1 MKRIFTLFISLI
13 MVLSVVLTA
22 AAEDTTTVTAGR
34 YAEEVDMYLPE
45 IDVYVSGVTND
56 GISVKASLDG
66 ENLKYKG
73 ATAYNPDSTET
84 CIYIL
89 ADISGS
95 VSASTY
101 NAIKEC
107 IKSFIRDLGAAQT
120 VKYYTFS
127 QDVTQILDGTETY
140 EEAVAAI
147 DNTKATGNG
156 YTALY
161 DALYL
166 IHEEAVKDKDT
177 YDRQFAI
184 LFTDGVDE
192 DNKAKRTF
200 DETKNLLKSHEL
212 PVYSMCLDYANSNA
226 KDKLGEISRVSGGT
240 NYIFNIGQI
249 NPVFSE
255 LTSKAFSCM
264 KLSFEK
270 SNNKAGDKDKNLS
283 ISIDDVALP
292 VVTVYE
298 SAVRV
303 KDDSENPTFSVTYLP
318 EEKCLEIVYSESVL
332 GADNTE
338 SYVITDDKG
347 KAVAVESVSYDEARC
362 TARLYFTGRFYSDTY
377 TFNLSG
383 ITDDSAAANKPS
395 EITVKVEA
403 QNPALKILDQWWL
416 ILIPFFV
423 IVIVLLVLIVVKR
436 KRKVTTVKELFEV
449 ENENNYEVRHHI
461 VNGVKGREIYLEIMT
476 NNVRSEIKTR
486 IVSSLIFGR
495 SDTCEICIDDVKLS
509 RQHFAFETQGNGDIT
524 VTDLGS
530 TNGTYLNG
538 NRVTGTMMLRN
549 GDIIAA
555 GLTKIKV
562 SF

>member
-1 MKRIFTLFISLI
+1 MKRLFSLI
-13 MVLSVVLTA
+13 ITIILIISSVISVYA
-22 AAEDTTTVTAGR
+22 QDNATVTADR
-34 YAEEVDMYLPE
+34 YAEAVDMYLPE
-45 IDVYVSGVTND
+45 INVYVSGVSND
-56 GISVKASLDG
+56 SVSVKASLDG
-66 ENLKYKG
+66 ENLKYNG
-73 ATAYNPDSTET
+73 ATAYNPDSTST

-95 VSASTY
+95 VSAATY
-101 NAIKEC
+101 DAIKNC
-107 IKSFIRDLGAAQT
+107 TKAFIKDLGSAQS

-127 QDVTQILDGTETY
+127 QDVEQILDGTESY
-140 EEAVAAI
+140 DEAAAKI
-147 DNTKATGNG
+147 DKTSTTGNG

-166 IHEEAVKDKDT
+166 IHEEAVKDKDF
-177 YDRQFAI
+177 YDRQFLI

-200 DETKNLLKSHEL
+200 DETRNLLKSHEL
-212 PVYSMCLDYANSNA
+212 PVYSMCLDYADSNA
-226 KDKLGEISRVSGGT
+226 KDKLGEISRISGGT
-240 NYIFNIGQI
+240 NYIFNVSQI
-249 NPVFSE
+249 NPVFNE
-255 LTSKAFSCM
+255 LVSKAFSCM
-264 KLSFEK
+264 MLSFEK

-283 ISIDDVALP
+283 ISIDDVVLP

-298 SAVRV
+298 SAVRI
-303 KDDSENPTFSVTYLP
+303 KDDTTNPTFTVEYLA
-318 EEKCLEIVYSESVL
+318 EEKCIEIVYSENVL
-332 GADNTE
+332 GADKTD
-338 SYVITDDKG
+338 SYVITDEDG
-347 KAVAVESVSYDEARC
+347 KAVSVESVSYDDARC
-362 TARLYFTGRFYSDTY
+362 TARLYFTGRFYTDIY

-395 EITVKVEA
+395 ELTIKIEA
-403 QNPALKILDQWWL
+403 QNTALKILDHWWIL
-416 ILIPFFV
+416 LIPFF
-423 IVIVLLVLIVVKR
+423 IIIIILLVLIAVKR

-509 RQHFAFETQGNGDIT
+509 RQHFAFETQGNGELT

-538 NRVTGTMMLRN
+538 NRITGTMMLRN

-562 SF
+562 GF